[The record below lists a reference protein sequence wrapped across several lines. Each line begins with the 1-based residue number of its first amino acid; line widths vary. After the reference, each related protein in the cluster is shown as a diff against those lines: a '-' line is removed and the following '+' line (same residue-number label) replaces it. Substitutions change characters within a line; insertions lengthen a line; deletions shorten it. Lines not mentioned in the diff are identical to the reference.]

1 MFQAYTTRP
10 KADGKPGRTGGLPY
24 KKRWGA
30 YRKFLKEPLRGTN
43 IPFDGRG
50 LSFFR
55 PLEVPILKKTHLK
68 LNVVSCEIPV

>member
-1 MFQAYTTRP
+1 MFQAYTPRP
-10 KADGKPGRTGGLPY
+10 KAGGKPGRTGGGTPIL
-24 KKRWGA
+24 KR
-30 YRKFLKEPLRGTN
+30 LESLRGTN